1 MIALRRR
8 ILTQMATVAAVL
20 ATGCLDD
27 RPLAP
32 NDQATG
38 PTVRLGINAT
48 INNAQAGQTVRIR
61 AFYRRKDETDVTL
74 SSTPTSV
81 DVTPG
86 EPKTVAVVVRIA
98 ECLADPQQLGGS
110 STQCAVGITLT
121 LVDEDGTP
129 IDEQTTPPTPPLPP
143 GSSTTLTE
151 IVFAPVA
158 EVALDAVPDL
168 RIGDVRALI
177 AKALD
182 GQGRAITTRKIKWSS
197 DSPNILTIDATTGS
211 VTAVA
216 VGSAKVTAT
225 AGTRSATVT
234 VRVIRRVASVSLSP
248 NPAPPVVAATSL
260 PLVLGVKAADGTDAG
275 NLGDRDIAW
284 SVVNPGGSTRTANVS
299 AAGVVTGV
307 YPGNAD
313 VTVSVDGVTKTLR
326 VVVTAAGIRI
336 QAPATMRTGA
346 KATLTATVVDA
357 TNAPLAN
364 VPVTWSASDPSVATV
379 DANGVLTA
387 VGAGSV
393 KVTAKSGTS
402 SASATVRVIRSVS
415 SVVMSPDPATV
426 VVARTLQLVA
436 VPKAAGGT
444 DAGDLADRTITW
456 SVASAGQ
463 TRATVSATGLVT
475 GVYPGNADV
484 TVTIDG
490 VAKTLRVVVTA
501 AGLSIGAPSVVYEG
515 TKATLT
521 ATAVDADGAVIANV
535 PVAWSSSDPSVAT
548 IDANGVLT
556 AVAVGSTQITA
567 TGGASSATATV
578 RVIRR
583 VSTVVMSPDPAT
595 VVAART
601 LQLVA
606 VPKAADGTDAGD
618 LADRKVTWSV
628 ANAAGPIR
636 ATVSG
641 TGLVTGLYPGDA
653 DVTVSI
659 DGVTKTLRVVVTA
672 ASLRI
677 ASPSTFMLTGTSV
690 QLTAIVLDA
699 NSAVLA
705 NVPVTWSSSNPN
717 VAAIDAN
724 GVLTATTPGF
734 VTITATGGG
743 VSGTAFMHV
752 ESSVSSQR
760 TSGPSPRN

>member
-74 SSTPTSV
+74 SMTRHGV

-151 IVFAPVA
+151 IVFTPVA
-158 EVALDAVPDL
+158 EVALDAVPVL